1 MVDFTLMS
9 TSGFNTNLNARGDMV
24 AFAENY
30 PLEDIHMQQARKNGV
45 ELGALDPSPAVG
57 ALIATIAQMIRAK
70 SIVEIGTGSGVGGL
84 WAFHGAAAESTL
96 TSIDDERE
104 HSGAARTTFDEA
116 GIASQRFRLI
126 TGNIIEVVG
135 KLAEA
140 NYDLMIVRS
149 PQDIVDVVQESFRLL
164 KANAT
169 LIIDAALDNGR
180 VADPTQ
186 RDFATISRRD
196 AIKAIKEDARWNSAL
211 IPVGAGAL
219 IATKR

>member
-1 MVDFTLMS
+1 MS
-9 TSGFNTNLNARGDMV
+9 TPTFNSNIHSRGDMV

-30 PLEDIHMQQARKNGV
+30 PLEDIHMHQARKNGV

-57 ALIATIAQMIRAK
+57 ALIATIAQMISAK
-70 SIVEIGTGSGVGGL
+70 SVVEIGTGSGVGGL
-84 WAFHGAAAESTL
+84 WAFHGAGADATL

-104 HSGAARTTFDEA
+104 HSGSARATFEEA
-116 GIASQRFRLI
+116 GIAAQRFRLI
-126 TGNIIEVVG
+126 TGKIIEVVG

-140 NYDLMIVRS
+140 NYDLMVVRS

-164 KANAT
+164 KANGT
-169 LIIDAALDNGR
+169 LVIDAALDNGR

-196 AIKAIKEDARWNSAL
+196 AIKAVKEDSRWSSVL
-211 IPVGAGAL
+211 LPVGAGVL
-219 IATKR
+219 VATKR

>member
-1 MVDFTLMS
+1 MS
-9 TSGFNTNLNARGDMV
+9 TPTFNSQMNSRGDMV

-30 PLEDIHMQQARKNGV
+30 PLEDIHMQQARKNGI

-57 ALIATIAQMIRAK
+57 ALISTVARMVGAK

-84 WAFHGAAAESTL
+84 WAFNGATSDSTL

-104 HSGAARTTFDEA
+104 HSGAARTTFEEA
-116 GIASQRFRLI
+116 GIAAQRFRLI

-164 KANAT
+164 KAQGT
-169 LIIDAALDNGR
+169 LIIDAVMDNGR

-196 AIKAIKEDARWNSAL
+196 AIKAIKEDSRWSSAL
-211 IPVGAGAL
+211 LPVGSGTL

>member
-1 MVDFTLMS
+1 MS
-9 TSGFNTNLNARGDMV
+9 TPVFHSNINARGDMV

-45 ELGALDPSPAVG
+45 ELGAVDPSPAVG
-57 ALIATIAQMIRAK
+57 ALIATIAQMISAK
-70 SIVEIGTGSGVGGL
+70 SVVEIGTGSGVGGL
-84 WAFHGAAAESTL
+84 WAFHGSAPDATL

-116 GIASQRFRLI
+116 GVVSQSFRLI

-164 KANAT
+164 KANGT

-196 AIKAIKEDARWNSAL
+196 AIKAIKEDSRWSSVL
-211 IPVGAGAL
+211 LPVGAGVL
-219 IATKR
+219 VATKR

>member
-1 MVDFTLMS
+1 MS
-9 TSGFNTNLNARGDMV
+9 TPIFNSNINARGDMV

-57 ALIATIAQMIRAK
+57 ALIATIAQMISAK
-70 SIVEIGTGSGVGGL
+70 SVVEIGTGSGVGGL
-84 WAFHGAAAESTL
+84 WAFHGSAADATL

-104 HSGAARTTFDEA
+104 HSGAARATFEEA
-116 GIASQRFRLI
+116 GVASQRFRLI

-149 PQDIVDVVQESFRLL
+149 PQDIVDVIQESFRLL
-164 KANAT
+164 KANGT

-196 AIKAIKEDARWNSAL
+196 AIKAIKEDARWSSVL
-211 IPVGAGAL
+211 LPVGAGVL
-219 IATKR
+219 VATKR